1 MEEIETIAIDTD
13 ITLVKY
19 IQTPDGKIYK
29 IIDNTTST
37 ETDGYA
43 PGKNFLVSA
52 PSQSPATK
60 TQTNGQV
67 YYINNDDLGRT
78 ILHSEALALGD
89 EAADGTYPIEINCR
103 SNNANGISTK
113 GSITSDGNITST
125 NTVRGSKVIARNPT
139 SGSTNIYGG
148 FIQSTN
154 NNGVQILINNN
165 PGEISCSNIL
175 LNSNIHI
182 SDSSASNNYIG
193 NNTQIGT
200 HIRID
205 KSGTITASA
214 FYQESD
220 ERLKTFTE
228 DYNINLDDIKNIKTG
243 RFYWNSDENQVINGG
258 VTAQSVEKYFPE
270 LVREDE
276 NGTKTVNYDGL
287 AGVAIAA
294 IKKLTERI
302 EELENIVYNK

>member
-1 MEEIETIAIDTD
+1 MEEIETIAIDTE

-125 NTVRGSKVIARNPT
+125 KTVQGSKVIARNTT
-139 SGSTNIYGG
+139 SGTTNIYGG

-154 NNGVQILINNN
+154 NGVQILINNN
-165 PGEISCSNIL
+165 LLSNM
-175 LNSNIHI
+175 
-182 SDSSASNNYIG
+182 
-193 NNTQIGT
+193 
-200 HIRID
+200 
-205 KSGTITASA
+205 
-214 FYQESD
+214 
-220 ERLKTFTE
+220 
-228 DYNINLDDIKNIKTG
+228 
-243 RFYWNSDENQVINGG
+243 
-258 VTAQSVEKYFPE
+258 VTPIYF
-270 LVREDE
+270 
-276 NGTKTVNYDGL
+276 
-287 AGVAIAA
+287 
-294 IKKLTERI
+294 
-302 EELENIVYNK
+302 